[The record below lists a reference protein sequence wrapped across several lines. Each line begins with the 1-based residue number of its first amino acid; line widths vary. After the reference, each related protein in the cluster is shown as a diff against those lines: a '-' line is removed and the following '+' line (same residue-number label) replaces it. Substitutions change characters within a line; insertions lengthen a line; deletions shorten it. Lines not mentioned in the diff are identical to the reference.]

1 MEANVS
7 FSNEVREEAARI
19 ISEKSCCKRA
29 ELAALIA
36 MRGETT
42 HREGMVSLQ
51 LESESAVAARKVYR
65 LLKDVCGLQAST
77 SLVERKRFKQKR
89 FYLSQ
94 ADLSDDE
101 LQQMKKLGLLDDGGH
116 VVKYLDPKITA
127 RNCCKRSYLRGLF
140 MCKGFVNRPE
150 ANYHLEIV
158 FNDTR
163 MAKEVKKLIGRLN
176 LETGIGERKN
186 NLIVYIKDSEKIVDF
201 LRLIGASKALL
212 EFENVRIVKS
222 MRNQVNRQVNCE
234 TANLGK
240 TIDASVRQVELIEAL
255 IDQLGMNKIP
265 VHLRELALLRIEHP
279 DSTLKELGTLMSP
292 PLTKS
297 GVAYRMRKLEIF
309 AEENLYGP

>member
-1 MEANVS
+1 MS
-7 FSNEVREEAARI
+7 FSNEVRDESARI
-19 ISEKSCCKRA
+19 IPEKKCCKRA

-36 MRGETT
+36 MRGDTIANEDGTCT
-42 HREGMVSLQ
+42 LQ
-51 LESESAVAARKVYR
+51 LESENAVAARKAYR
-65 LLKDVCGLQAST
+65 LLKDICGLQAS
-77 SLVERKRFKQKR
+77 SSVVQRKRFKQKR

-94 ADLSDDE
+94 VKLEREDLQF
-101 LQQMKKLGLLDDGGH
+101 LQELGLIDREGKA
-116 VVKYLDPKITA
+116 VKYLDTKITA
-127 RNCCKRSYLRGLF
+127 KNCCKRAYLRGLF
-140 MCKGFVNRPE
+140 ICKGFVNRPE
-150 ANYHLEIV
+150 ANYHLEMV

-163 MAKEVKKLIGRLN
+163 MAKDVKKLTGKLD

-201 LRLIGASKALL
+201 LRLIGTSKSLL
-212 EFENVRIVKS
+212 EFENVRIIKS

-255 IDQLGMNKIP
+255 IARLGIGKIP
-265 VHLRELALLRIEHP
+265 LQLRELALLRIDHP
-279 DSTLKELGTLMSP
+279 DSTLKELGALMNP

-309 AEENLYGP
+309 AEENLYGA